1 MVFTLDPILG
11 DDSAQR
17 AADAF
22 VEQAA
27 MSLVVL
33 ATVAE
38 EGVTGMPA
46 GDPASC
52 SHMGGTLR
60 RRAAGLAQAAY
71 PLPAD
76 NATGRLAGAVC
87 AQVDRAGR
95 ALQGYAQDLAEAL
108 ATHERLAVRAAAAG
122 LDVQGWRV
130 VEPYGIVT
138 VPTIQAR
145 REAAPIYKPPSTA
158 ATPAWVAPGPP

>member
-1 MVFTLDPILG
+1 M
-11 DDSAQR
+11 
-17 AADAF
+17 
-22 VEQAA
+22 
-27 MSLVVL
+27 
-33 ATVAE
+33 
-38 EGVTGMPA
+38 TGMPA

-76 NATGRLAGAVC
+76 SATGRLAGAVC

-145 REAAPIYKPPSTA
+145 REAAPDLQA
-158 ATPAWVAPGPP
+158 ALDRGNARLGRARAAVTRELQAAHAALAQIATRAELPT